1 MCFPGGGTDIAR
13 DMCFLGRE
21 HTSPGRCFPC
31 ASQAGGCFLGRERHI
46 TRDMCF
52 PGRGAH
58 ITRDM
63 CFPGGGADIAR
74 DMCFLGRE
82 NTSLGI
88 CVSQGET

>member
-1 MCFPGGGTDIAR
+1 
-13 DMCFLGRE
+13 MCFLGRE

-63 CFPGGGADIAR
+63 CFPRGGTHITRNMCFPGGGTHITR

-82 NTSLGI
+82 QILIGMT
-88 CVSQGET
+88 VFPM